1 MRHTYVIEKIQTLPE
16 PLLRE
21 VGDFVDFLLARYNLE
36 NHPIQDEYPS
46 PLLTRLSAVGGSFDW
61 LDDPAE
67 DVYSDSDG
75 EAV

>member
-1 MRHTYVIEKIQTLPE
+1 MQHRYVVEKIQTLPE

-21 VGDFVDFLLARYNLE
+21 VDDFVDFLLARYDLE
-36 NHPIQDEYPS
+36 NHPFQDEYPGS
-46 PLLTRLSAVGGSFDW
+46 LLTRLSAVGGSFDW

-67 DVYSDSDG
+67 DVYSDADG

>member
-1 MRHTYVIEKIQTLPE
+1 MQSAYMVEKIQTLPE

-21 VGDFVDFLLARYNLE
+21 VDDFVDFLLARYVPE
-36 NHPIQDEYPS
+36 TRPINDEYPAK
-46 PLLTRLSAVGGSFDW
+46 LLTRLSSFDW

-67 DVYSDSDG
+67 DGYSDADG

>member
-1 MRHTYVIEKIQTLPE
+1 MQYTYVVEKIQTLPE

-21 VGDFVDFLLARYNLE
+21 VDDFVDFLLARYSPE
-36 NHPIQDEYPS
+36 SHPARDEYS
-46 PLLTRLSAVGGSFDW
+46 GALLARLSARAGSFDW

-67 DVYSDSDG
+67 DVYSDADG